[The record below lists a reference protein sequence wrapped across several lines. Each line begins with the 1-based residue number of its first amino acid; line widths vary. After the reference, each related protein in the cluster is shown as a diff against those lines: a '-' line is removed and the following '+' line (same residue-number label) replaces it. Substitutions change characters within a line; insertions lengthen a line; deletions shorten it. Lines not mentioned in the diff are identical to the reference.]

1 MANWERFNENLGQGV
16 NSLMAQQLEQR
27 KRQQEFNDALQ
38 MMMIQSQIKAQFDPE
53 AQMRRQLLD
62 LFTGGGQP
70 EGQGQPRGQM
80 AGGGFKPKSFTY
92 GGLTMERQPTEQEFQ
107 QAQQR
112 KVEEQSA
119 LAAGKE
125 TSVNISKVQ
134 RLETIGRRIEK
145 EWLTTSPYSRKN
157 LSIKVG
163 LMPLLGAWDVVKSN
177 LQATPA
183 QENDKAYR
191 NFVNLIRAQ
200 LARGMGDVGNLSE
213 YEQAAVVGGIP
224 TLMDTKETGIKKLQK
239 IFRLVQ
245 DIRNARNRGN
255 MLIGQNKYAPMNNDQ
270 QQGEFKQD
278 NTYLWEE

>member
-1 MANWERFNENLGQGV
+1 MILKWVLLQNGELDKKEKYYVKFYKNTDQAKTEFITNRIYRKLG
-16 NSLMAQQLEQR
+16 
-27 KRQQEFNDALQ
+27 
-38 MMMIQSQIKAQFDPE
+38 IKAPDSEIVELDGRIAIASKGIEE
-53 AQMRRQLLD
+53 A
-62 LFTGGGQP
+62 
-70 EGQGQPRGQM
+70 E
-80 AGGGFKPKSFTY
+80 ACN
-92 GGLTMERQPTEQEFQ
+92 QEELQ
-107 QAQQR
+107 QNLQQ